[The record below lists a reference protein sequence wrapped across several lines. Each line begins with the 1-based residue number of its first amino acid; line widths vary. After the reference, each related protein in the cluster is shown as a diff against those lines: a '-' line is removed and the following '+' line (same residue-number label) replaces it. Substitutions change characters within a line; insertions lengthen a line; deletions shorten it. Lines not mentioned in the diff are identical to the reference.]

1 MFESKIE
8 RDLRDYGS
16 GGVHASLSGKGDRRG
31 RDMMRRRVACGEP
44 LKIPKAI
51 FKSSW
56 CSPVASSSFGGC
68 TRFTCSRKAKL

>member
-1 MFESKIE
+1 VICMIRALAVSMRPCFARET
-8 RDLRDYGS
+8 DG
-16 GGVHASLSGKGDRRG
+16 G

-44 LKIPKAI
+44 LKSPNAI

-56 CSPVASSSFGGC
+56 CSPVARSSFGGC